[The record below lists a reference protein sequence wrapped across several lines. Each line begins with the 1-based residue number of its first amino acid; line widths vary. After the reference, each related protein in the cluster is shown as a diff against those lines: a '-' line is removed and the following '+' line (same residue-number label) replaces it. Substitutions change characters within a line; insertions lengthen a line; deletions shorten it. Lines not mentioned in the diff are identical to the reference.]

1 MIDATSDRMRS
12 ALLLVAGLTLLAL
25 AAPQAAAQGYPAK
38 PIRMIVPW
46 APGGTTDI
54 LGRIIGQKMSE
65 KWGQPVLVEN
75 RGGAAGNIG
84 SEAAA
89 RSPADGYT
97 LLLGTMSSHAMN
109 QFLYTK
115 MSFDPVNDLAPISLV
130 ANVATVLVVPPSLPV
145 NSVNELVAL
154 ARSKPGQ
161 LNFASGGIASFNQ
174 LCAELLKMT
183 SKIDIV
189 HVPYKGGGPAVAD
202 LVGGKVDMLF
212 TGAPVTMSHIKAGRL
227 KVLAV
232 TDSQRSPALPDTPTM
247 GESVPGYEFNNWYGI
262 MAPAGTPRPLIA
274 VLNAEVLR
282 ILMLPDVQEKFSGL
296 GADPTPS
303 TPEKFGAVIRADA
316 EKWGRIIREAGVRA
330 D

>member
-1 MIDATSDRMRS
+1 MR
-12 ALLLVAGLTLLAL
+12 LLSLIAVLVLLPF
-25 AAPQAAAQGYPAK
+25 AAPHAAAQSYPTK
-38 PIRMIVPW
+38 PVRMIVPW

-54 LGRIIGQKMSE
+54 LGRVIAQKMGE

-84 SEAAA
+84 TEAAA

-97 LLLGTMSSHAMN
+97 LVLGTMSSHAMN
-109 QFLYTK
+109 QFLYEK
-115 MSFDPVNDLAPISLV
+115 MSFDPVADLAPISLV
-130 ANVATVLVVPPSLPV
+130 ANVATVLVVNPSLPV
-145 NSVNELVAL
+145 KNVNELIAL
-154 ARSKPGQ
+154 ARAKPGQ

-174 LCAELLKMT
+174 LCAELLKMST
-183 SKIDIV
+183 RIDIV

-212 TGAPVTMSHIKAGRL
+212 TGAPVTMSHIKSGRL

-232 TDSQRSPALPDTPTM
+232 TDSQRSAALPDTPTM

-262 MAPAGTPRPLIA
+262 MAPAGTPRPLIDL
-274 VLNAEVLR
+274 LNAEVHR
-282 ILMLPDVQEKFSGL
+282 ILALPDVRERFSGL

-303 TPEKFGAVIRADA
+303 TPEKFATVMKADA
-316 EKWGRIIREAGVRA
+316 EKWGRIIKQAGVRA
-330 D
+330 E

>member
-1 MIDATSDRMRS
+1 MIFLPRPLPS
-12 ALLLVAGLTLLAL
+12 LLAVL
-25 AAPQAAAQGYPAK
+25 VPPPPATPQAPAQANPTNPA
-38 PIRMIVPW
+38 RMIGPW

-54 LGRIIGQKMSE
+54 LGRVIAQKMGE

-84 SEAAA
+84 TEAAA

-97 LLLGTMSSHAMN
+97 LVLGTMSSHAMN
-109 QFLYTK
+109 QFLYEK
-115 MSFDPVNDLAPISLV
+115 MTFDPVADLAPISLV
-130 ANVATVLVVPPSLPV
+130 ANVATVLVVNPSLPV
-145 NSVNELVAL
+145 PNVNELIAVAR
-154 ARSKPGQ
+154 AKPGQ

-174 LCAELLKMT
+174 LCAELLKMST
-183 SKIDIV
+183 KIDIV

-212 TGAPVTMSHIKAGRL
+212 TGAPVTMSHIKSGRL

-232 TDSQRSPALPDTPTM
+232 TDSQRSAALPDTPTM

-262 MAPAGTPRPLIA
+262 MAPAGTPRPLIDL
-274 VLNAEVLR
+274 LNAEVHR
-282 ILMLPDVQEKFSGL
+282 ILALPDVRERFSGL

-303 TPEKFGAVIRADA
+303 TPEKFAAVMKTDA
-316 EKWGRIIREAGVRA
+316 EKWGRIIKQAGVRA
-330 D
+330 E

>member
-1 MIDATSDRMRS
+1 MR
-12 ALLLVAGLTLLAL
+12 LLSLIAVLFLLAF
-25 AAPQAAAQGYPAK
+25 ATPQAAAQAYPAK
-38 PIRMIVPW
+38 PVRMIVPW

-54 LGRIIGQKMSE
+54 LGRVIAQKMGE

-84 SEAAA
+84 TEAAA

-97 LLLGTMSSHAMN
+97 LVLGTMSSHAMN
-109 QFLYTK
+109 QFLYEK
-115 MSFDPVNDLAPISLV
+115 MTFDPVADLAPISLV
-130 ANVATVLVVPPSLPV
+130 ANVATVLVVNPSLPV
-145 NSVNELVAL
+145 KNVNELIAL
-154 ARSKPGQ
+154 ARAKPGQ

-174 LCAELLKMT
+174 LCAELLKMST
-183 SKIDIV
+183 RIDIV

-212 TGAPVTMSHIKAGRL
+212 TGAPVTMSHIKSGRL

-232 TDSQRSPALPDTPTM
+232 TDSQRSAALPDTPTM

-262 MAPAGTPRPLIA
+262 MAPAGTPRPLIDL
-274 VLNAEVLR
+274 LNAEVHR
-282 ILMLPDVQEKFSGL
+282 ILALPDVRERFSGL

-303 TPEKFGAVIRADA
+303 TPEKFAAVMKTDA
-316 EKWGRIIREAGVRA
+316 EKWGRIIKQAGVRA
-330 D
+330 E

>member
-1 MIDATSDRMRS
+1 MIFGLMR
-12 ALLLVAGLTLLAL
+12 LLSLIAVLVLLPL
-25 AAPQAAAQGYPAK
+25 VVPQAAAQAYPTK
-38 PIRMIVPW
+38 PVRMIVPW

-54 LGRIIGQKMSE
+54 LGRVIAQKMGE

-84 SEAAA
+84 GEAAA

-109 QFLYTK
+109 QFLYEK
-115 MSFDPVNDLAPISLV
+115 MTFDPVGDLAPISLV
-130 ANVATVLVVPPSLPV
+130 ANVATVLVVNPSLPV
-145 NSVNELVAL
+145 NNVKDLIAL
-154 ARSKPGQ
+154 ARARPGQ

-174 LCAELLKMT
+174 LCAELLKMST
-183 SKIDIV
+183 KIDIV

-212 TGAPVTMSHIKAGRL
+212 TGAPVTMGHIKAGRL

-232 TDSQRSPALPDTPTM
+232 TDSQRSSALPDTPTM
-247 GESVPGYEFNNWYGI
+247 AESVPGYEFNNWYGI
-262 MAPAGTPRPLIA
+262 MAPAGTPRPLIDL
-274 VLNAEVLR
+274 LNAEVHR
-282 ILMLPDVQEKFSGL
+282 ILALPDVRERFSGL

-303 TPEKFGAVIRADA
+303 TPEKFAAVMKTDA
-316 EKWGRIIREAGVRA
+316 EKWGRIIKQAGVRA
-330 D
+330 E